1 MERDMFD
8 SDLLITFFFMALL
21 FLRQIAILK
30 QPNKINYAPLMLSIG
45 AISAVLHFII
55 HPQSSDILLLIRE
68 SFIPFLL
75 SLILYL
81 IMNILHQMQISLHS
95 RDQEKITDSLANELH
110 ELKEFI
116 LELEKRMSSSQE
128 ATIRVQK
135 ELREEFVQDLK
146 ALDKVLENQNRFIE
160 KFDRMESSNIKVEN
174 AFKYFSEVQLPE
186 LDNVVHKHID
196 MLRVAE
202 QEHYNNLKTLLE
214 KAVESRYDISEDIEK
229 LESKLDNMSKLSD
242 TIAQTITQKSI
253 EQLSS
258 VTKAF
263 RDELTLLKSHT
274 ENLKTS
280 LYEGESRLSSIKT
293 QSEMIMKQMLL
304 SSKKMDELE
313 GKNSRLHDL
322 FSSMKEMVDEVERIK
337 ADYVKA
343 QAQLTQLSLEFK
355 SSKDESFLEMRQKI
369 DELSNTLLKR
379 VDESI
384 EKLHEHYHI
393 ANENI
398 TQQVQ
403 VLAKKAQL
411 KKGYTELDD

>member
-1 MERDMFD
+1 MFD
-8 SDLLITFFFMALL
+8 SDLLIAFFFMGIL

-95 RDQEKITDSLANELH
+95 RDQEKITHSLTNELL

-116 LELEKRMSSSQE
+116 LELEKRMSGSQE

-146 ALDKVLENQNRFIE
+146 ALDKVLENQNSFIE
-160 KFDRMESSNIKVEN
+160 KFDRMESSNIKVED

-263 RDELTLLKSHT
+263 KGELTLLKSHT

-280 LYEGESRLSSIKT
+280 LYEGESTLSSIKT

-322 FSSMKEMVDEVERIK
+322 FYSMKELINEVEIIK

-343 QAQLTQLSLEFK
+343 QAELTHIVQELSD
-355 SSKDESFLEMRQKI
+355 SKDEEFLDMKQKI
-369 DELSNTLLKR
+369 DDVSSDLSKKI
-379 VDESI
+379 DESI
-384 EKLHEHYHI
+384 EKLYEHYHI

>member
-1 MERDMFD
+1 MFD
-8 SDLLITFFFMALL
+8 SDLLIAFFFMALL

-95 RDQEKITDSLANELH
+95 RDQEKITDSLTNELL